1 MVRPSG
7 FGSRRGR
14 GGRCS
19 DEDRSGFV
27 REEEHGAPVGIRTQ
41 GLQIRS
47 LTLYPAELRAHSKGN
62 DEKMGWAKGLEPST
76 TGATI
81 LCSTS

>member
-47 LTLYPAELRAHSKGN
+47 LIERPSDDSTPTRVVSRSHSQQT
-62 DEKMGWAKGLEPST
+62 WLES
-76 TGATI
+76 I
-81 LCSTS
+81 